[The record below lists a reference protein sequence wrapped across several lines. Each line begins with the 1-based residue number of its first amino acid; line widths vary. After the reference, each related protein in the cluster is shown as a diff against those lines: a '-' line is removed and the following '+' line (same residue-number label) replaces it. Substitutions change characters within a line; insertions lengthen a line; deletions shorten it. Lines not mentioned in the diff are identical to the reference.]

1 MTIKL
6 TAYEAW
12 LFQFVTNE
20 PEHKNYSSLL
30 RTMNEISFQVVKH
43 RGDYNRMLDGFC
55 LRQRYY
61 GPIALE
67 ECSVLEMMVA
77 LAKRIDDDILYDYEI
92 GTQTEKWF
100 WMMIDSLGLSGM
112 TDDSFDENTVT
123 RIIYNFMDYNFAP
136 DGKGGLF
143 YVPGYN
149 GDIRE
154 MEIWYQMTKFH
165 LD

>member
-1 MTIKL
+1 MKHG
-6 TAYEAW
+6 
-12 LFQFVTNE
+12 FFN
-20 PEHKNYSSLL
+20 SLQTSRSIRIIL
-30 RTMNEISFQVVKH
+30 LCSE
-43 RGDYNRMLDGFC
+43 RMLDGFC

-123 RIIYNFMDYNFAP
+123 RIIYNFM
-136 DGKGGLF
+136 G
-143 YVPGYN
+143 
-149 GDIRE
+149 IRVTSE
-154 MEIWYQMTKFH
+154 RWRFGIR
-165 LD
+165 